1 MFLLL
6 FMCHVLLVHFI
17 VLARFYVV
25 IISSSLLFVLVDEIL
40 KAQDALAEDLIQ
52 RLLAEQSDVGHPLGV
67 A

>member
-6 FMCHVLLVHFI
+6 FMFHVLLVHFI